1 MTSSDRP
8 ITTPPAPET
17 APTPALKRAAPRE
30 WRPWLIAQLVRHDY
44 ATPSRHDRIR
54 FYLLR
59 LEQDIAAALPHN
71 AVSIET
77 LRNVIYRGAVPS
89 HHTARGL
96 AVAFGISEIAI
107 LLRSGQLDWDAVT
120 PLLGSIPAILRTED
134 EYRAARA
141 RLASEVT
148 DPAFRRQMA
157 ALLDREWHFSQWL
170 EVRLRWLGIAPE
182 EWERIRR
189 DLNTPSGRDR
199 LNRALFGVNA
209 SADDDM
215 PPSLDIPQEFLDAAT
230 DASRDASRDA

>member
-8 ITTPPAPET
+8 ITTPHET
-17 APTPALKRAAPRE
+17 APAPAQKRAAPRE

-44 ATPSRHDRIR
+44 ATPIRHDRIR

-96 AVAFGISEIAI
+96 AAAFGISEIAI

-120 PLLGSIPAILRTED
+120 PLLGSIPAILRTES
-134 EYRAARA
+134 EYRAAQA

-157 ALLDREWHFSQWL
+157 ALLDREWQFSQWL

-182 EWERIRR
+182 EWERIRLE
-189 DLNTPSGRDR
+189 LNSPDGRAR
-199 LNRALFGVNA
+199 LVRALYGSDEA
-209 SADDDM
+209 HT

-230 DASRDASRDA
+230 DAGMDA

>member
-1 MTSSDRP
+1 MTSSDQSP
-8 ITTPPAPET
+8 TAPPET
-17 APTPALKRAAPRE
+17 GQTAPTPTPALKRTAPRE

-44 ATPSRHDRIR
+44 AVQSRHDKIR

-59 LEQDIAAALPHN
+59 LEQDIAHALPHN

-120 PLLGSIPAILRTED
+120 PLLGSIPAILRTEG
-134 EYRAARA
+134 EYRAAHA

-157 ALLDREWHFSQWL
+157 ALLDREWQFSQWL

-182 EWERIRR
+182 EWERIRSE
-189 DLNTPSGRDR
+189 LNSPDGRMR
-199 LNRALFGVNA
+199 LVRALYGSDEA
-209 SADDDM
+209 HI
-215 PPSLDIPQEFLDAAT
+215 PPSLDIPQEFRDAAT
-230 DASRDASRDA
+230 DASRDA